1 MSGHTSETTTKGCK
15 IKPELR
21 NKDNLQINDYP
32 KGTLLCNHRCVQ
44 PESPLGSTS
53 GMGVA
58 LSLNETDWERFFP
71 SGTWFTDTELL
82 LGAALICLSI
92 LTLSVKSEEPMK
104 GLIGDVGEVLND
116 TTEGGEVKEAGAST
130 VIVRSCEVRF
140 DAWRVK
146 TWQIEHKISIQDV

>member
-1 MSGHTSETTTKGCK
+1 
-15 IKPELR
+15 
-21 NKDNLQINDYP
+21 
-32 KGTLLCNHRCVQ
+32 
-44 PESPLGSTS
+44 
-53 GMGVA
+53 
-58 LSLNETDWERFFP
+58 
-71 SGTWFTDTELL
+71 
-82 LGAALICLSI
+82 
-92 LTLSVKSEEPMK
+92 MK

>member
-1 MSGHTSETTTKGCK
+1 
-15 IKPELR
+15 
-21 NKDNLQINDYP
+21 
-32 KGTLLCNHRCVQ
+32 
-44 PESPLGSTS
+44 
-53 GMGVA
+53 MGVA

-71 SGTWFTDTELL
+71 SGTWLTDTKLL
-82 LGAALICLSI
+82 LWAAVICLSI

-116 TTEGGEVKEAGAST
+116 TTEGGDVREAGAST

-146 TWQIEHKISIQDV
+146 TWQIEQFKRKPSSWQEKYMYSHIMFKPVLEAEHLLQKIQGFVLSFQMQQRS